1 MFEKQN
7 SNWGIM
13 KMIYGLGNPGAKYQM
28 TRHNIG
34 FMVVDLLSREYSIE
48 IKKKA
53 SNVLYGKGGI
63 DGINV
68 MLAKPQTFMNLSG
81 LPLSSMV
88 IKQGD
93 LIVIHDDMDIPF
105 GQIRVKEN
113 GGTGGH
119 KGLESIRSVLHTG
132 DFVRIRCGIGRPPEG
147 MEGADYVLS
156 KFSGDEMKAL
166 SEEISKAAEAV
177 IECMKSG
184 AASAMNLFN
193 RRETPD
199 QK

>member
-1 MFEKQN
+1 
-7 SNWGIM
+7 M
-13 KMIYGLGNPGAKYQM
+13 KLIYGLGNPGAKYQM

-34 FMVVDLLSREYSIE
+34 FMVVDLLSREYGIE
-48 IKKKA
+48 VRKKA

-63 DGINV
+63 GGINV

-81 LPLSSMV
+81 LPLSSMI
-88 IKQGD
+88 IKPGD

-105 GQIRVKEN
+105 GQVRVKEQ

-119 KGLESIRSVLHTG
+119 KGLESIRSVLHSG
-132 DFVRIRCGIGRPPEG
+132 DFIRIRCGIDRPPEG
-147 MEGADYVLS
+147 IEGAEYVLS
-156 KFSGDEMKAL
+156 KFAGNEMQVL

-184 AASAMNLFN
+184 VTTAMNLYN
-193 RRETPD
+193 RREALD
-199 QK
+199 

>member
-1 MFEKQN
+1 
-7 SNWGIM
+7 M
-13 KMIYGLGNPGAKYQM
+13 KMIYGLGNPGARYHM

-48 IKKKA
+48 VKKKA

-63 DGINV
+63 GGINV

-105 GQIRVKEN
+105 GQVRVKEN

-147 MEGADYVLS
+147 MDGADYVLS
-156 KFSGDEMKAL
+156 RFTGEEIKTL
-166 SEEISKAAEAV
+166 SDEISKAAEAV

-184 AASAMNLFN
+184 AASAMNIYN
-193 RRETPD
+193 RREPTD
-199 QK
+199 

>member
-63 DGINV
+63 GGISV

-88 IKQGD
+88 IKEGD

-105 GQIRVKEN
+105 GQVRLKES

-156 KFSGDEMKAL
+156 RFSGDEMKAL

-177 IECMKSG
+177 IECMKCG
-184 AASAMNLFN
+184 VTSAMNLYN
-193 RRETPD
+193 RREVSD
-199 QK
+199 